1 MEIRIFGYEYIWIY
15 RRMDGTGRYGTVVL
29 ENKKKKGNLIM
40 RKFNLKKIAAF
51 VLAGTM
57 AIGMS
62 ATVFA
67 AYPSGDALT
76 VATKFTKTFTA
87 DDDTY
92 LPAATFNFTKPTGV
106 DPDDNEK
113 VSDIPVL
120 NGNKGPDVTLGNAE
134 FKAATTIGTKTADV
148 SITYSNLTNVV
159 PGVYKYSFNEKT
171 SSNTNI
177 KCDTA
182 TKYLYVFVAL
192 DEKGDKTVTGASMIS
207 MSDGT
212 SKKVAG
218 ITNEYGKDEKGNDT
232 LHDLTITK
240 DITGDMADVNE
251 TFTFNV
257 KVDSKD
263 GKAKYKVVVTKDG
276 KVDSTITSID
286 ANKETSITDIGIHDS
301 IKIYSLAKNDT
312 YTVKEVNANTN
323 GYTTKINGTAAT
335 DGKIDGTVDN
345 SDVTVNYD
353 NHKEAVSPTGII
365 MNYAPYIAMLAAA
378 CVLAVVF
385 FNRRR
390 EDA

>member
-1 MEIRIFGYEYIWIY
+1 
-15 RRMDGTGRYGTVVL
+15 MDGTGRYGTVVL

-67 AYPSGDALT
+67 AYPSGNALT
-76 VATKFTKTFTA
+76 VATKFTKTFTT
-87 DDDTY
+87 DEDTY
-92 LPAATFNFTKPTGV
+92 QPAATFTFTKPIGV
-106 DPDDNEK
+106 APTADEK
-113 VSDIPVL
+113 VSGIPVSD
-120 NGNKGPDVTLGNAE
+120 GKKGPDVTLGSAE
-134 FKAATTIGTKTADV
+134 FKAATTIGPKTADV
-148 SITYSNLTNVV
+148 SITYGDLTNVV
-159 PGVYKYSFNEKT
+159 PGVYKYSFNEVK

-177 KCDTA
+177 KCDTT

-192 DEKGDKTVTGASMIS
+192 DGEKKTVTGASM
-207 MSDGT
+207 SDGGT
-212 SKKVAG
+212 SKVAG
-218 ITNEYGKDEKGNDT
+218 IKNEYGKDKDGNDT
-232 LHDLTITK
+232 LLHDLIITK

-276 KVDSTITSID
+276 KVDSTIKSID
-286 ANKETSITDIGIHDS
+286 ANKVTSINGIGKHDS
-301 IKIYSLAKNDT
+301 IKIYSLAKDDT
-312 YTVKEVNANTN
+312 YTVEEVDANTN
-323 GYTTKINGTAAT
+323 GYTTKINGTAAM

-345 SDVTVNYD
+345 IDVTVNYD

>member
-1 MEIRIFGYEYIWIY
+1 MDLQAYGWNGKIWNGRFGEQ
-15 RRMDGTGRYGTVVL
+15 
-29 ENKKKKGNLIM
+29 KKKGNLIM

-67 AYPSGDALT
+67 ADPSSEALKDKE
-76 VATKFTKTFTA
+76 KFTKTFIT
-87 DDDTY
+87 DGDTY
-92 LPAATFNFTKPTGV
+92 QPAATFTFTQPTGAA
-106 DPDDNEK
+106 PTDNEE
-113 VSDIPVL
+113 VSGIPVS
-120 NGNKGPDVTLGNAE
+120 NGEGGPVVTLGEAKFE
-134 FKAATTIGTKTADV
+134 AATTIGPKTKDV
-148 SITYSNLTNVV
+148 SITYGDLTNVV
-159 PGVYKYSFNEKT
+159 PGVYKYSFNEET

-192 DEKGDKTVTGASMIS
+192 DEKGGKTVTGAS

-240 DITGDMADVNE
+240 DITGDMANVNE
-251 TFTFNV
+251 TFTFKV
-257 KVDSKD
+257 KVTSAD
-263 GKAKYKVVVTKDG
+263 GKAKYKVVVTRKG
-276 KVDSTITSID
+276 EVDSTITSID
-286 ANKETSITDIGIHDS
+286 ANTETSINDIGKGDS

-312 YTVKEVNANTN
+312 YTVEEVEANTN
-323 GYTTKINGTAAT
+323 GYTAKINGEADA
-335 DGKIDGTVDN
+335 DGKTEGKVADADEE
-345 SDVTVNYD
+345 VNYD
-353 NHKEAVSPTGII
+353 NYKKAATPTGII

>member
-87 DDDTY
+87 DEDTY

-106 DPDDNEK
+106 NPDDNEK

-148 SITYSNLTNVV
+148 SITYGDLTNVV
-159 PGVYKYSFNEKT
+159 PGVYKYSFNEET

-192 DEKGDKTVTGASMIS
+192 DEKGNKTVTGASM
-207 MSDGT
+207 SDGT
-212 SKKVAG
+212 SKVPG
-218 ITNEYGKDEKGNDT
+218 ITNEYGKDNKDT

-240 DITGDMADVNE
+240 DITGAMANMNE
-251 TFTFNV
+251 TFTFKV
-257 KVDSKD
+257 KVTSADK
-263 GKAKYKVVVTKDG
+263 KAKYKVVVTRKG
-276 KVDSTITSID
+276 EVDSKITSID
-286 ANKETSITDIGIHDS
+286 TNTEISINDIGKGDS

-312 YTVKEVNANTN
+312 YTVEEVKANTN
-323 GYTTKINGTAAT
+323 GYTAKINGEADV
-335 DGKIDGTVDN
+335 DGKIENKVVND
-345 SDVTVNYD
+345 DVVVKYEN
-353 NHKEAVSPTGII
+353 NKEAVTPTGII

>member
-1 MEIRIFGYEYIWIY
+1 
-15 RRMDGTGRYGTVVL
+15 
-29 ENKKKKGNLIM
+29 
-40 RKFNLKKIAAF
+40 
-51 VLAGTM
+51 M

-67 AYPSGDALT
+67 ADPSSEALKDKE
-76 VATKFTKTFTA
+76 KFTKTFIT
-87 DDDTY
+87 DGDTY
-92 LPAATFNFTKPTGV
+92 QPAATFTFTQPTGAA
-106 DPDDNEK
+106 PTDNEE
-113 VSDIPVL
+113 VSGIPVS
-120 NGNKGPDVTLGNAE
+120 NGEGGPVVTLGEAKFE
-134 FKAATTIGTKTADV
+134 AATTIGPKTKDV
-148 SITYSNLTNVV
+148 SITYGDLTNVV
-159 PGVYKYSFNEKT
+159 PGVYKYSFNEET

-192 DEKGDKTVTGASMIS
+192 DEKGGKTVTGAS

-240 DITGDMADVNE
+240 DITGDMANVNE
-251 TFTFNV
+251 TFTFKV
-257 KVDSKD
+257 KVTSAD
-263 GKAKYKVVVTKDG
+263 GKAKYKVVVTRKG
-276 KVDSTITSID
+276 EVDSTITSID
-286 ANKETSITDIGIHDS
+286 ANTETSINDIGKGDS

-312 YTVKEVNANTN
+312 YTVEEVEANTN
-323 GYTTKINGTAAT
+323 GYTAKINGEADA
-335 DGKIDGTVDN
+335 DGKTEGKVADADEE
-345 SDVTVNYD
+345 VNYD
-353 NHKEAVSPTGII
+353 NYKKAATPTGII

>member
-1 MEIRIFGYEYIWIY
+1 
-15 RRMDGTGRYGTVVL
+15 MDGTGRYGTVVL

-67 AYPSGDALT
+67 ADSSSEALKDKE
-76 VATKFTKTFTA
+76 KFTKTFIT
-87 DDDTY
+87 DGDTY
-92 LPAATFNFTKPTGV
+92 QPAATFTFTQPTGA
-106 DPDDNEK
+106 DPTANEK
-113 VSDIPVL
+113 MGDIPVW
-120 NGNKGPDVTLGNAE
+120 NGTDGPVVTLGEAKFE
-134 FKAATTIGTKTADV
+134 AATTIGPETKDV
-148 SITYSNLTNVV
+148 SITYGDLTNVV
-159 PGVYKYSFNEKT
+159 PGVYKYSFNEET

-177 KCDTA
+177 KCDTT

-192 DEKGDKTVTGASMIS
+192 NNEGKKTITGASMTN
-207 MSDGT
+207 GT
-212 SKKVAG
+212 SKVPG
-218 ITNEYGKDEKGNDT
+218 ITNEYGKDKDNKDT

-240 DITGDMADVNE
+240 AITGTMANVDA
-251 TFTFNV
+251 TFTFKV
-257 KVDSKD
+257 KVTSAD
-263 GKAKYKVVVTKDG
+263 GKAKYKVVVTRNG
-276 KVDSTITSID
+276 VVDSNITSID
-286 ANKETSITDIGIHDS
+286 ANTETFINKIGKNDT
-301 IKIYSLAKNDT
+301 IKIYSLAKGDT
-312 YTVKEVNANTN
+312 YTVEEVEANTN
-323 GYTTKINGTAAT
+323 GYTTKINGANDP
-335 DGKIDGTVDN
+335 DGKIEDKVAND
-345 SDVTVNYD
+345 DVAVNYD

>member
-134 FKAATTIGTKTADV
+134 FKAATTTTGTKTADV
-148 SITYSNLTNVV
+148 SITYGDLTNVV
-159 PGVYKYSFNEKT
+159 PGVYKYSFNEET

-192 DEKGDKTVTGASMIS
+192 DEEGDKTVTGASM
-207 MSDGT
+207 SDET

-218 ITNEYGKDEKGNDT
+218 ITNEYGKDEEGNDT

-240 DITGDMADVNE
+240 AITGAMANMDA
-251 TFTFNV
+251 TFTFKV
-257 KVDSKD
+257 KVNSIDK
-263 GKAKYKVVVTKDG
+263 KAKYKVVVTRKG
-276 KVDSTITSID
+276 KVDPTITSID
-286 ANKETSITDIGIHDS
+286 ANTEKSIKIGKDDT
-301 IKIYSLAKNDT
+301 IKIYSLAKGDT
-312 YTVKEVNANTN
+312 YTVEEVEANKN
-323 GYTTKINGTAAT
+323 GYTTKINGTDAP
-335 DGKIDGTVDN
+335 DGKIDKTVDN
-345 SDVTVNYD
+345 VDVSVNYD
-353 NHKEAVSPTGII
+353 NHKEAATPTGII

>member
-67 AYPSGDALT
+67 AYPSGDALKDKE
-76 VATKFTKTFTA
+76 KFTKTFIT
-87 DDDTY
+87 DGDTY
-92 LPAATFNFTKPTGV
+92 QPAATFTFTQPTGV
-106 DPDDNEK
+106 DPTPDEK
-113 VSDIPVL
+113 VSGIPVS
-120 NGNKGPDVTLGNAE
+120 NGGDGPAVTLGEAKFE
-134 FKAATTIGTKTADV
+134 AATTIGPETADV
-148 SITYSNLTNVV
+148 PITYGDDLTKVV
-159 PGVYKYSFNEKT
+159 PGVYKYSFSEEA

-177 KCDTA
+177 KCDTT

-192 DEKGDKTVTGASMIS
+192 DKEGKKTITGASMT
-207 MSDGT
+207 DGK
-212 SKKVAG
+212 SKVAG
-218 ITNEYGKDEKGNDT
+218 ISNEYGKDKDDKDT

-240 DITGDMADVNE
+240 KITGDMANVDA
-251 TFTFNV
+251 TFTFKV
-257 KVDSKD
+257 KVTSAD
-263 GKAKYKVVVTKDG
+263 GKAKYKVVVTRNG
-276 KVDSTITSID
+276 VVDSNITSID
-286 ANKETSITDIGIHDS
+286 ANTETSINKIGKDDT
-301 IKIYSLAKNDT
+301 IKIYSLAKGDT
-312 YTVKEVNANTN
+312 YTVEEVEANTN
-323 GYTTKINGTAAT
+323 GYTTKINEKDDK
-335 DGKIDGTVDN
+335 DGIIIDKVLDA
-345 SDVTVNYD
+345 DVEVKYD
-353 NHKEAVSPTGII
+353 NHKEAASPTGII

>member
-1 MEIRIFGYEYIWIY
+1 
-15 RRMDGTGRYGTVVL
+15 MDGTGRYGTVVL

-67 AYPSGDALT
+67 ADPSSEALKDKE
-76 VATKFTKTFTA
+76 KFTKTFIT
-87 DDDTY
+87 DGDTY
-92 LPAATFNFTKPTGV
+92 QPAATFTFTQPTGAT
-106 DPDDNEK
+106 PNDNEE
-113 VSDIPVL
+113 VSGIPVS
-120 NGNKGPDVTLGNAE
+120 NGNDGPVVTLGEAKFE
-134 FKAATTIGTKTADV
+134 AATTIGPKTEDV
-148 SITYSNLTNVV
+148 SITYGDLTNVV
-159 PGVYKYSFNEKT
+159 PGVYKYSFNEET

-192 DEKGDKTVTGASMIS
+192 DEEGDKTVTGASM
-207 MSDGT
+207 SDET

-240 DITGDMADVNE
+240 DITGAMANMDA
-251 TFTFNV
+251 TFTFKV
-257 KVDSKD
+257 KVNSIDK
-263 GKAKYKVVVTKDG
+263 KAKYKVVVTRKG
-276 KVDSTITSID
+276 EVDPTITSID
-286 ANKETSITDIGIHDS
+286 ANTETSIKIGKDGT
-301 IKIYSLAKNDT
+301 IKIYSLAKGDT
-312 YTVKEVNANTN
+312 YTVEEVEANKN
-323 GYTTKINGTAAT
+323 GYTTKINGTDAP
-335 DGKIDGTVDN
+335 DGKIDKTVDN
-345 SDVTVNYD
+345 VDVSVNYD
-353 NHKEAVSPTGII
+353 NHKEAATPTGII

>member
-67 AYPSGDALT
+67 AYPSGNALT
-76 VATKFTKTFTA
+76 VATKFTKTFTT
-87 DDDTY
+87 DEDTY
-92 LPAATFNFTKPTGV
+92 QPAVTFTFTKPIGV
-106 DPDDNEK
+106 APTDDEK
-113 VSDIPVL
+113 VSGIPVSD
-120 NGNKGPDVTLGNAE
+120 GKKGPDVTLGSAE
-134 FKAATTIGTKTADV
+134 FKAATTIGPKTADV
-148 SITYSNLTNVV
+148 SITYGDLTDVV
-159 PGVYKYSFNEKT
+159 PGVYKYSFNEVK

-177 KCDTA
+177 KCDTT

-192 DEKGDKTVTGASMIS
+192 NNEGKKTITGASMTN
-207 MSDGT
+207 GT
-212 SKKVAG
+212 SKVPG
-218 ITNEYGKDEKGNDT
+218 ITNEYGKDKDNKDT

-240 DITGDMADVNE
+240 DITGAMANMNE
-251 TFTFNV
+251 TFAFKV
-257 KVDSKD
+257 KVTSADK
-263 GKAKYKVVVTKDG
+263 KAKYKVVVTRKG
-276 KVDSTITSID
+276 EVDSKITSID
-286 ANKETSITDIGIHDS
+286 TNTETSINNIGKGDS
-301 IKIYSLAKNDT
+301 IKIYSLAKNDS
-312 YTVKEVNANTN
+312 YTVEEVDANTN
-323 GYTTKINGTAAT
+323 GYTAKINGKADE
-335 DGKIDGTVDN
+335 DGKINGEVADA
-345 SDVTVNYD
+345 DVEVKYD
-353 NHKEAVSPTGII
+353 NNKEAVTPTGII

-378 CVLAVVF
+378 CALAVVF

>member
-67 AYPSGDALT
+67 ADPSSEALKDKG
-76 VATKFTKTFTA
+76 KFTKTFIT

-92 LPAATFNFTKPTGV
+92 QPAATFTFMQPTGAN
-106 DPDDNEK
+106 PTNNEE
-113 VSDIPVL
+113 VSGIPVL
-120 NGNKGPDVTLGNAE
+120 NGAKGPVVTLGNANFE
-134 FKAATTIGTKTADV
+134 AATTTGPKTADV
-148 SITYSNLTNVV
+148 SITYGDLTNVV
-159 PGVYKYSFNEKT
+159 PGVYKYSFSEKA
-171 SSNTNI
+171 SDDTNI
-177 KCDTA
+177 KYDTT

-192 DEKGDKTVTGASMIS
+192 DKEGNKTVTGASMTDEAS
-207 MSDGT
+207 N
-212 SKKVAG
+212 KKVPG
-218 ITNEYGKDEKGNDT
+218 ITNEYGKDKDNKDT
-232 LHDLTITK
+232 LHDLTIK
-240 DITGDMADVNE
+240 KNITGDMANVNE
-251 TFTFNV
+251 TFTFKV
-257 KVDSKD
+257 KVKSSD
-263 GKAKYKVVVTKDG
+263 GKAKYKVVVTRKG
-276 KVDSTITSID
+276 KSIITSINED
-286 ANKETSITDIGIHDS
+286 TETPIENIGKGDSIT
-301 IKIYSLAKNDT
+301 IYSLAKGDT
-312 YTVKEVNANTN
+312 YTVEEVGANTN
-323 GYTTKINGTAAT
+323 GYKAIIDGKASDDGKTNDTFGDVDVEVNYENNKKAAT
-335 DGKIDGTVDN
+335 
-345 SDVTVNYD
+345 
-353 NHKEAVSPTGII
+353 PTGII

>member
-67 AYPSGDALT
+67 AYPSGNALT
-76 VATKFTKTFTA
+76 VATKFTKTFTT
-87 DDDTY
+87 DEDTY
-92 LPAATFNFTKPTGV
+92 QPAVTFTFTKPIGAAPT
-106 DPDDNEK
+106 DDEK
-113 VSDIPVL
+113 VSGIPVSD
-120 NGNKGPDVTLGNAE
+120 GKKGPDVTLGSAE
-134 FKAATTIGTKTADV
+134 FKAATTIGPKTADV
-148 SITYSNLTNVV
+148 SITYGDLTDVV
-159 PGVYKYSFNEKT
+159 PGVYKYSFNEVK

-177 KCDTA
+177 KCDTT

-192 DEKGDKTVTGASMIS
+192 NNEGKKTITGASMTN
-207 MSDGT
+207 GT
-212 SKKVAG
+212 SKVPG
-218 ITNEYGKDEKGNDT
+218 ITNEYGKDKDGNDT
-232 LHDLTITK
+232 LLHDLTITK
-240 DITGDMADVNE
+240 AITGAMANVDA
-251 TFTFNV
+251 TFTFKV
-257 KVDSKD
+257 KVTSAD
-263 GKAKYKVVVTKDG
+263 GKAKYKVVVTRNG
-276 KVDSTITSID
+276 VVDSNITSID
-286 ANKETSITDIGIHDS
+286 ANTETSINKIGKDDT
-301 IKIYSLAKNDT
+301 IKIYSLAKGDT
-312 YTVKEVNANTN
+312 YTVEEVEANTN
-323 GYTTKINGTAAT
+323 GYTTKINGDNDP
-335 DGKIDGTVDN
+335 DGKIEDKVAND
-345 SDVTVNYD
+345 DVAVNYD

>member
-1 MEIRIFGYEYIWIY
+1 
-15 RRMDGTGRYGTVVL
+15 MDGTGRYGTVVL

-120 NGNKGPDVTLGNAE
+120 NGKKGPDVTLGNAE
-134 FKAATTIGTKTADV
+134 FKAATTTTGTKTADV
-148 SITYSNLTNVV
+148 SITYSDLTDVV
-159 PGVYKYSFNEKT
+159 PGVYKYSFNEVK

-177 KCDTA
+177 KCDTT

-192 DEKGDKTVTGASMIS
+192 DGEKKTVTGASM
-207 MSDGT
+207 SDGGT
-212 SKKVAG
+212 SKVAG
-218 ITNEYGKDEKGNDT
+218 IENEYGKDKDDNNT
-232 LHDLTITK
+232 LHDLIITK

-276 KVDSTITSID
+276 KVDSTITFID
-286 ANKETSITDIGIHDS
+286 ANKETSITDIGKHDS

-335 DGKIDGTVDN
+335 DGKIDGIVDN

>member
-67 AYPSGDALT
+67 ADPSSEALKDKE
-76 VATKFTKTFTA
+76 KFTKTFIT
-87 DDDTY
+87 DGDTY
-92 LPAATFNFTKPTGV
+92 QPAATFTFTQPTGAT
-106 DPDDNEK
+106 PNDNEE
-113 VSDIPVL
+113 VSGIPVS
-120 NGNKGPDVTLGNAE
+120 NGNDGPVVTLGEAKFE
-134 FKAATTIGTKTADV
+134 AATTIGPKTKDV
-148 SITYSNLTNVV
+148 SITYGDLTNVV
-159 PGVYKYSFNEKT
+159 PGVYKYSFNEET

-192 DEKGDKTVTGASMIS
+192 DGKGDKTVTGASM
-207 MSDGT
+207 SDGT
-212 SKKVAG
+212 SKVAG
-218 ITNEYGKDEKGNDT
+218 ITNEYGKDKDKKDT
-232 LHDLTITK
+232 LHDLTIK
-240 DITGDMADVNE
+240 KNITGDMANVNE
-251 TFTFNV
+251 TFTFKV
-257 KVDSKD
+257 KVKSSD
-263 GKAKYKVVVTKDG
+263 GKAQYKVVVTRKG
-276 KVDSTITSID
+276 KSTITSINED
-286 ANKETSITDIGIHDS
+286 TETPIENIGKGDSIT
-301 IKIYSLAKNDT
+301 IYSLAKGDT
-312 YTVKEVNANTN
+312 YTVEEVGANTN
-323 GYTTKINGTAAT
+323 GYKVIIDGKASDDGKTNDTFGDGDVEVNYENNKKAAT
-335 DGKIDGTVDN
+335 
-345 SDVTVNYD
+345 
-353 NHKEAVSPTGII
+353 PTGII

>member
-1 MEIRIFGYEYIWIY
+1 
-15 RRMDGTGRYGTVVL
+15 MDGTGRYGTVVL

-76 VATKFTKTFTA
+76 VATKFTKTFKA
-87 DDDTY
+87 DNDTY
-92 LPAATFNFTKPTGV
+92 LPAATFNFKKPTGA
-106 DPDDNEK
+106 DPTDNEK
-113 VSDIPVL
+113 VSNIPVW

-134 FKAATTIGTKTADV
+134 FNAATTTTGTKTADV
-148 SITYSNLTNVV
+148 SIQYDNLTNVV
-159 PGVYKYSFNEKT
+159 PGVYKYSFNEET

-177 KCDTA
+177 KCDTT

-192 DEKGDKTVTGASMIS
+192 DEKGDKTVTGAS

-240 DITGDMADVNE
+240 DITGDMANVYE
-251 TFTFNV
+251 TFTFKV
-257 KVDSKD
+257 KVTSAD
-263 GKAKYKVVVTKDG
+263 GKAKYKVVVTRKG
-276 KVDSTITSID
+276 EVDSTITSID
-286 ANKETSITDIGIHDS
+286 ANTERSINDIGKGDS

-312 YTVKEVNANTN
+312 YTVEEVEANTN
-323 GYTTKINGTAAT
+323 GYTTTAKINGKADE
-335 DGKIDGTVDN
+335 DGKINGEVADA
-345 SDVTVNYD
+345 DVEVKYD
-353 NHKEAVSPTGII
+353 NNKEAVTPTGII

-378 CVLAVVF
+378 CALAVVF

>member
-1 MEIRIFGYEYIWIY
+1 MDLQAYGWNGKIWNGRFGEQ
-15 RRMDGTGRYGTVVL
+15 
-29 ENKKKKGNLIM
+29 KKKGNLIM

-67 AYPSGDALT
+67 ADPSSEALKDKE
-76 VATKFTKTFTA
+76 KFTKTFIT
-87 DDDTY
+87 DGDTY
-92 LPAATFNFTKPTGV
+92 QPAATFTFTQPTGAA
-106 DPDDNEK
+106 PTDNEE
-113 VSDIPVL
+113 VSGIPVS
-120 NGNKGPDVTLGNAE
+120 NGEGGPVVTLGEAKFE
-134 FKAATTIGTKTADV
+134 AATTIGPKTKDV
-148 SITYSNLTNVV
+148 SITYGDLTNVV
-159 PGVYKYSFNEKT
+159 PGVYKYSFNEET

-192 DEKGDKTVTGASMIS
+192 DEKGGKTVTGAS

-240 DITGDMADVNE
+240 DITEDMANVNE
-251 TFTFNV
+251 TFTFKV
-257 KVDSKD
+257 KVTSAD
-263 GKAKYKVVVTKDG
+263 GKAKYKVVVTRKG
-276 KVDSTITSID
+276 EVDSTITSID
-286 ANKETSITDIGIHDS
+286 ANTETSINDIGKGDS

-312 YTVKEVNANTN
+312 YTVEEVEANTN
-323 GYTTKINGTAAT
+323 GYTAKINGEADA
-335 DGKIDGTVDN
+335 DGKTKGKVADADEE
-345 SDVTVNYD
+345 VNYD
-353 NHKEAVSPTGII
+353 NYKKAATPTGII